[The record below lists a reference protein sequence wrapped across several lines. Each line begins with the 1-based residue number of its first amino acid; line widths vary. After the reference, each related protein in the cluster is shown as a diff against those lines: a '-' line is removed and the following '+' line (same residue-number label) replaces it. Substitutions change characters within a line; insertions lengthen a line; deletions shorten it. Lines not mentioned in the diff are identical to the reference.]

1 MMDFLGFTGF
11 RFHDPIWLLLLI
23 PLFVLSILATRRSR
37 RTAILFSSTA
47 MLRNLPKTFRQK
59 IRRLMPW
66 IKMAGL
72 ALVVAALARPQ
83 YGREEFRVRAE
94 GIAVEMCLD
103 RSGSMQAMD
112 FELDGE
118 RVNRLEVVK
127 DVFKSFITGAG
138 DLSGR
143 PDDQIGLI
151 SFGGFADAVCPQT
164 LDHGTLLQL
173 LTTVKIAQPIYDAN
187 GNIVNRELMAEE
199 QATAIGDA
207 VTLAVDRLKD
217 VEAKSKVI
225 ILLSDGENTA
235 GVVEPED
242 AAEAAKQFGVK
253 VYAIGVGSTGVA
265 PFPGV
270 DVFGRAVLDRR
281 AVRLDEASLKLLA
294 NTTGGR
300 YFNAKN
306 TSALENVYKE
316 IDALEKTETEGQL
329 YTDYRELCQWFV
341 IPGFCLIVLEIIL
354 SATWL
359 RALP

>member
-1 MMDFLGFTGF
+1 MTGF
-11 RFHDPIWLLLLI
+11 RFHDPLWLLLLI
-23 PLFVLSILATRRSR
+23 PLLVLSIIAMRRSR
-37 RTAILFSSTA
+37 RSAILFSSTA
-47 MLRNLPKTFRQK
+47 MLRNLPKTFRQR
-59 IRRLMPW
+59 IRRFMPW
-66 IKMAGL
+66 IRVAGL
-72 ALVVAALARPQ
+72 ALVVTALARPQ
-83 YGREEFRVRAE
+83 YGREEFRVRAD

-103 RSGSMQAMD
+103 RSGSMQALD
-112 FELDGE
+112 FELAGE

-127 DVFKSFITGAG
+127 DVFQKFIAG
-138 DLSGR
+138 EGGLSGR

-173 LTTVKIAQPIYDAN
+173 LSTVKIAEPIYDGN

-217 VEAKSKVI
+217 VEVKSKVI

-242 AAEAAKQFGVK
+242 AAAAAKQFGIK
-253 VYAIGVGSTGVA
+253 IYSIGVGTTGVA

-270 DVFGRAVLDRR
+270 DVFGRSVLDRR

-294 NTTGGR
+294 DTTGGR
-300 YFNAKN
+300 YFNARD
-306 TSALENVYKE
+306 TAALENVYAE

-341 IPGFCLIVLEIIL
+341 IPAFCLIVLEILL

-359 RALP
+359 RGLP